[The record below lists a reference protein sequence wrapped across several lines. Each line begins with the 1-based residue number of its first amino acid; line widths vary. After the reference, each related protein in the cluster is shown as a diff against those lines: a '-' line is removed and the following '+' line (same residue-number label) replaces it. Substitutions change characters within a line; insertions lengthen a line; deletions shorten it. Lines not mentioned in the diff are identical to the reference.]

1 MKKPKTIAVLVII
14 LLIVFVLWQNS
25 RAIEVKFLFWS
36 FPASAF
42 VMYLIFYFIGVV
54 SALIGML
61 WRKI

>member
-1 MKKPKTIAVLVII
+1 MKKPKTIVVLVVI

-42 VMYLIFYFIGVV
+42 VMYLIFYFIGAL

>member
-1 MKKPKTIAVLVII
+1 MKKPKTIAALVVI

-42 VMYLIFYFIGVV
+42 VMYLIFYLIGVI
-54 SALIGML
+54 SAFIGML